1 MLERH
6 ELVGKQ
12 FSFGNRKKKKRK
24 KEQQFTKCSRNPKL
38 SCPGSAPEQCHDDY
52 KMLILT
58 SLK

>member
-12 FSFGNRKKKKRK
+12 FSFGNRKK
-24 KEQQFTKCSRNPKL
+24 EFTKCSRNPKL
-38 SCPGSAPEQCHDDY
+38 SCPDLSAPEQCHDDY
-52 KMLILT
+52 EMLILT